1 MRQCIW
7 IFPFPCAGLLY
18 YEKEKS
24 LHYCE
29 QQTYQVVTLL
39 EGVGCDY
46 SIEKEKL
53 AEAGS
58 TYTKGM
64 IDVIVVSGLSRL
76 SYCPEEIFTDN
87 GNAQSFFRYR

>member
-7 IFPFPCAGLLY
+7 IFPFPVPGLLY
-18 YEKEKS
+18 YEKEKR

-29 QQTYQVVTLL
+29 QQIYQVVTLL

-46 SIEKEKL
+46 SIEKRKL

-58 TYTKGM
+58 ACTKK
-64 IDVIVVSGLSRL
+64 
-76 SYCPEEIFTDN
+76 
-87 GNAQSFFRYR
+87 A